1 MKTDN
6 LRIGN
11 LVLPVNSDK
20 YEKVNRITEDSI
32 NTWSSDLFKS
42 ITINGE
48 ILEKFGFEKVKNTYY
63 HPSSSVY
70 RIRENCTE
78 VFALLIKVEE
88 GKVLSLRGVETVDF
102 LQNFWFYNVDGYNL
116 VLQD

>member
-48 ILEKFGFEKVKNTYY
+48 ILKKFGFEKVKNTFYQ
-63 HPSSSVY
+63 Y
-70 RIRENCTE
+70 RIRENCTD

-88 GKVLSLRGVETVDF
+88 GKVLSLRGLETVDF